1 MNAQLRKV
9 TKKRGRFP
17 DRMPLRKVLCLAM
30 MKASERWTRPVQDWP
45 AALNHFALVF
55 PDRSPACT
63 PGQLH
68 RILSPLIGPT
78 AAHALG

>member
-1 MNAQLRKV
+1 MISRSWRTNWVNLTPFFDYPPELRKV

-30 MKASERWTRPVQDWP
+30 MKASERWTRPVQNWP

-55 PDRSPACT
+55 PDR
-63 PGQLH
+63 
-68 RILSPLIGPT
+68 IL
-78 AAHALG
+78 A